1 MTFALM
7 VLCMPVILLA
17 QTKKLS
23 GTVNDE
29 NGKPIPQVSIS
40 IKNKTVGTQTDE
52 SGRFT
57 IEAATGATL
66 VFSSVNHENQES
78 VVGTSSTISIVLKG
92 KSSDLGDVVVVGYA
106 TQKKVNLTGSVS
118 SISAKELENRPTSNI
133 SSSLAGLASGVFVRQ
148 GSGDPRGDGAS
159 IKIRGLG
166 TLSSTNVLILVD
178 GIIGSMDGVNP
189 NDVESISILKDAA
202 SASIYGAQAANGVIL
217 ITTKSGV
224 KKKPTLT
231 YNSLFSST
239 NPSGL
244 PTFINNSVKY
254 MNLINESYINT
265 GGVAQYTPATIQA
278 FANAQAHP
286 NDTTAFGIP
295 NYAAYPNTDWAKA
308 VINSRTL
315 QSHNVSVSGGNENT
329 TYLMSVGYLK
339 NPGLI
344 DNSGLEK
351 YQFRFNLESK
361 ISDNITV
368 GTKTFGSLQNLGLAS
383 TSNIFNYITQ
393 VSPMIYP
400 FYNGRY
406 ATSSALG
413 DPVASSQGLKAFS
426 IGSLGSEQVTNLS
439 STLYAKIKLLK
450 GLVLEPKFNYTAY
463 FDEANT
469 WGNPASSERWNLL
482 TMTQTFAPTLP
493 SALGTGNSF
502 NKTWTYTLESVL
514 RYNTTIAKN
523 HELGALIG
531 FNQYY
536 NNSYSTGISMRGL
549 IDPSV
554 PAINTATTV
563 ASNPTGTASDWSFRS
578 VFGRVNYNYKGTY
591 LLEGNIRRDGS
602 SRFGPNFRY
611 GNFPSVSAGWVLTN
625 EPFLQKL
632 KDHNIQSIKIRS
644 SLGQLGNTASGNY
657 QWQATYGTVPYS
669 FNGLTYNGVSQG
681 QIANPDLHWETTNVA
696 DIGLDAT
703 IFKKFNLTIDWYRRF
718 TKDILFSAPL
728 DITVG
733 TASAPVGNF
742 AQVLNSG
749 LEFTGR
755 WQDKIGKVNF
765 AISANLGYNY
775 LNNVQQY
782 KGPMIAGWVTDASGN
797 KTYNSNIGAVS
808 SGGSNRILEGH
819 MINEYFLQ
827 TVYRGTATYTN
838 SDGTVNP
845 NGGPRDGM
853 IRTPA
858 DLTWVTSMKTAGYSF
873 APVNTVGA
881 GQLNYGDLIYADNN
895 GDKVYGNANDAQFM
909 SVSTTPK
916 YIFGFNV
923 NASWNNFSVN
933 MLWAGAAGFKAY
945 WNQNFYNSVTMIVAG
960 QQSEKIANDHYYF
973 DATNPS
979 NPLNNINATYPRM
992 KSSDNIDNVAS
1003 DFWFYNA
1010 AYVRLKNLQLSY
1022 NISTKILGSHL
1033 NKFINKASIFL
1044 SGENLVTISN
1054 SPAPDPEVGATA
1066 TGYPTM
1072 KQYAIGLNIT
1082 F

>member
-1 MTFALM
+1 M
-7 VLCMPVILLA
+7 VLCMPMILLA

-383 TSNIFNYITQ
+383 TSNIS
-393 VSPMIYP
+393 VS
-400 FYNGRY
+400 
-406 ATSSALG
+406 
-413 DPVASSQGLKAFS
+413 
-426 IGSLGSEQVTNLS
+426 
-439 STLYAKIKLLK
+439 
-450 GLVLEPKFNYTAY
+450 YTH
-463 FDEANT
+463 
-469 WGNPASSERWNLL
+469 L
-482 TMTQTFAPTLP
+482 TLP
-493 SALGTGNSF
+493 TI
-502 NKTWTYTLESVL
+502 YSV
-514 RYNTTIAKN
+514 
-523 HELGALIG
+523 
-531 FNQYY
+531 
-536 NNSYSTGISMRGL
+536 
-549 IDPSV
+549 
-554 PAINTATTV
+554 
-563 ASNPTGTASDWSFRS
+563 
-578 VFGRVNYNYKGTY
+578 
-591 LLEGNIRRDGS
+591 
-602 SRFGPNFRY
+602 
-611 GNFPSVSAGWVLTN
+611 
-625 EPFLQKL
+625 
-632 KDHNIQSIKIRS
+632 
-644 SLGQLGNTASGNY
+644 
-657 QWQATYGTVPYS
+657 
-669 FNGLTYNGVSQG
+669 
-681 QIANPDLHWETTNVA
+681 
-696 DIGLDAT
+696 
-703 IFKKFNLTIDWYRRF
+703 
-718 TKDILFSAPL
+718 
-728 DITVG
+728 
-733 TASAPVGNF
+733 
-742 AQVLNSG
+742 
-749 LEFTGR
+749 
-755 WQDKIGKVNF
+755 
-765 AISANLGYNY
+765 
-775 LNNVQQY
+775 
-782 KGPMIAGWVTDASGN
+782 
-797 KTYNSNIGAVS
+797 
-808 SGGSNRILEGH
+808 
-819 MINEYFLQ
+819 
-827 TVYRGTATYTN
+827 
-838 SDGTVNP
+838 
-845 NGGPRDGM
+845 
-853 IRTPA
+853 
-858 DLTWVTSMKTAGYSF
+858 
-873 APVNTVGA
+873 
-881 GQLNYGDLIYADNN
+881 
-895 GDKVYGNANDAQFM
+895 
-909 SVSTTPK
+909 
-916 YIFGFNV
+916 
-923 NASWNNFSVN
+923 
-933 MLWAGAAGFKAY
+933 
-945 WNQNFYNSVTMIVAG
+945 
-960 QQSEKIANDHYYF
+960 
-973 DATNPS
+973 
-979 NPLNNINATYPRM
+979 
-992 KSSDNIDNVAS
+992 
-1003 DFWFYNA
+1003 
-1010 AYVRLKNLQLSY
+1010 
-1022 NISTKILGSHL
+1022 
-1033 NKFINKASIFL
+1033 
-1044 SGENLVTISN
+1044 
-1054 SPAPDPEVGATA
+1054 
-1066 TGYPTM
+1066 
-1072 KQYAIGLNIT
+1072 
-1082 F
+1082 